1 LIPEKFGLN
10 CITLLIQFLKREI
23 PMIRFNIDF
32 SSPLPIYRQIIQA
45 IKFEILSERLKS
57 GDQLPPIRE
66 LAKILKLNPNTVAK
80 AYYTLE
86 EEGLVQGKRGSGNWV
101 NYKNARIDSLRRGMI
116 EDEVRGFLER
126 TFSLGASR
134 EEIKKI
140 IERYS
145 ENEPKN
151 R

>member
-1 LIPEKFGLN
+1 
-10 CITLLIQFLKREI
+10 
-23 PMIRFNIDF
+23 MIRFNIDF
-32 SSPLPIYRQIIQA
+32 SSPLPIYRQVIQA

-80 AYYTLE
+80 AYYALE
-86 EEGLVQGKRGSGNWV
+86 EEGFVQGKRGSGNWV
-101 NYKNARIDSLRRGMI
+101 NYKNAKVDSLRRGMI

-126 TFSLGASR
+126 AFSLGASR